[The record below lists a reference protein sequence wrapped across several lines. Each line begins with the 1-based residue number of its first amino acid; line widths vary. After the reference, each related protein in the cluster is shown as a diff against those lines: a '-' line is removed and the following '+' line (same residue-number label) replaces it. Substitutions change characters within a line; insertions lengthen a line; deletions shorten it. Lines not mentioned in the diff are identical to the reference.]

1 MLLKNQYQKF
11 VAPVTSTKRGWFGS
25 IGLSLGSCIN
35 PNSRLIGMSASPDRS
50 TNMIAARYLDFGQEG
65 HR

>member
-11 VAPVTSTKRGWFGS
+11 VAPVASAKRGWVGS

-35 PNSRLIGMSASPDRS
+35 LNLRLIGMSASPNRS
-50 TNMIAARYLDFGQEG
+50 TNTIATRYLDFGQEG
-65 HR
+65 HQ